1 MTELAIVFLV
11 NAVTSF
17 LKGYVYPHFGKI
29 GVHILIF
36 AAALV
41 GALYATYSEQFMSLR
56 QILTEAIALFA
67 LSVSFYEV
75 LLQYF
80 PMFKQEQ

>member
-17 LKGYVYPHFGKI
+17 LKGYIYPRFGKA
-29 GVHILIF
+29 GVHVLIF
-36 AAALV
+36 ISALV
-41 GALYATYSEQFMSLR
+41 GALYVTYGNQYMSLQ
-56 QILTEAIALFA
+56 QIVAEAIGLFA
-67 LSVSFYEV
+67 LAVAFYEV

-80 PMFKQEQ
+80 PMFKQSK